1 MAEKIDVKKILE
13 RIEKIEKPQVKKAAL
28 AYSGGL
34 DSTLGIEFLRR
45 IYKAKE
51 IVPITLDVGQG
62 EEEIKESERKAEIID
77 IKPIL
82 VDVKDEFT
90 EVWLKKAIK
99 ANSSYN
105 GYPVATSMTRQLV
118 AAVAAKEALKH
129 GCDAILEGCTGKGN
143 DQYRMHNVI
152 KYFAPEIEILQP
164 VRDFDLTRYEEEALV
179 KEWNVPLSEQITG
192 GDDKTMWCRS
202 IASGAVDLNQPLP
215 DDIWMWLM
223 PPEKAPDKPEYIDIE
238 FEQGVPVSLNGK
250 SMKLGDLVMKLN
262 VIAGRNGV
270 GKIDMFEDG
279 IMNMKSREI
288 YEAPA
293 AHVILKLH
301 NDLELW
307 CLTKDEIQFK
317 KMVDAKWAYMV
328 YHGEWYHPLKEDLDA
343 FIAKSQEYVNGKY
356 TVKLYKGNIEIVK
369 RESDTGLFNQEMRS
383 IKTRG
388 FDQRWATGS
397 TKVAALQWIIL
408 AKAGRTPGMK
418 IEIKKAKKVAKK
430 KKIAAK
436 VRR

>member
-1 MAEKIDVKKILE
+1 MTGTIDVKKILE
-13 RIEKIEKPQVKKAAL
+13 KIEKTDKPQVRKAVL
-28 AYSGGL
+28 AYSGGM
-34 DSTLGIEFLRR
+34 DSTLGVEFLRR

-51 IVPITLDVGQG
+51 IVAITLDVGQG
-62 EEEIKESERKAEIID
+62 IEEIEDSRQKAAKLN

-82 VDVKDEFT
+82 IDVKDEFT

-99 ANSSYN
+99 ANSNYN

-118 AAVAAKEALKH
+118 AAVTAKEALKH

-164 VRDFDLTRYEEEALV
+164 VRDFDLTRFEEDALV
-179 KEWNVPLSEQITG
+179 KEWNVPKSEQITG
-192 GDDKTMWCRS
+192 GDDKTLWCRS
-202 IASGAVDLNQPLP
+202 IASGAVDLNQPIP
-215 DDIWMWLM
+215 DDIWMWLE
-223 PPEKAPDKPEYIDIE
+223 PPEKAPDAPEFIE
-238 FEQGVPVSLNGK
+238 IGFEQGVPVSLNGK
-250 SMKLGDLVMKLN
+250 RMKLGELVMQLN
-262 VIAGRNGV
+262 EIAGRNGI

-301 NDLELW
+301 SDLEQW

-317 KMVDAKWAYMV
+317 KTVDAKWAYMV

-356 TVKLYKGNIEIVK
+356 TVKLYKGNVEIVK
-369 RESDTGLFNQEMRS
+369 RDSDTGLFNQEMRS

-388 FDQRWATGS
+388 FDQRWAIGS
-397 TKVAALQWIIL
+397 TKVATLQWMIL
-408 AKAGRTPGMK
+408 AKAGRTPSMNV
-418 IEIKKAKKVAKK
+418 EIKKEEKKAKKKKVATV
-430 KKIAAK
+430 A
-436 VRR
+436 RR

>member
-1 MAEKIDVKKILE
+1 MMEEKIDVKKILDK
-13 RIEKIEKPQVKKAAL
+13 IEKTEKPQVKKAAL

-34 DSTLGIEFLRR
+34 DSTLGVEFLRR
-45 IYKAKE
+45 VYKARE
-51 IVPITLDVGQG
+51 LVAITLDVGQG
-62 EEEIKESERKAEIID
+62 EDELKESERKAKIIG
-77 IKPIL
+77 IKPVVI
-82 VDVKDEFT
+82 DVKDEFT
-90 EVWLKKAIK
+90 EVWLKKAIG

-118 AAVAAKEALKH
+118 AGVVAREALKN

-152 KYFAPEIEILQP
+152 KYFAPDIEILQP

-179 KEWNVPLSEQITG
+179 AEWNVPISEQITG

-202 IASGAVDLNQPLP
+202 IASGAVDLNQPIAN
-215 DDIWMWLM
+215 DIWMWLV
-223 PPEKAPDKPEYIDIE
+223 PPEKAPDKPEIVDIE
-238 FEQGVPVSLNGK
+238 FEHGTPVSFNGRR
-250 SMKLGDLVMKLN
+250 MKLGELVMKLN
-262 VIAGRNGV
+262 VIAGRNGI

-301 NDLELW
+301 SDLELW

-317 KMVDAKWAYMV
+317 KTVDARWAYMV

-343 FIAKSQEYVNGKY
+343 FIAKSQEYVNGRY
-356 TVKLYKGNIEIVK
+356 TVKLYKGNIDIVK
-369 RESDTGLFNQEMRS
+369 RESNTGLFNQEMRS

-388 FDQRWATGS
+388 FDQRWAVGS
-397 TKVAALQWIIL
+397 TKVATLQWIIL
-408 AKAGRTPGMK
+408 AKAGR
-418 IEIKKAKKVAKK
+418 AKKQE
-430 KKIAAK
+430 
-436 VRR
+436 RRK

>member
-1 MAEKIDVKKILE
+1 MAEQLDIKQILKKIDE
-13 RIEKIEKPQVKKAAL
+13 TPKPKVRKACL
-28 AYSGGL
+28 AYSGGV
-34 DSTLGIEFLRR
+34 DSTLGVEFLRR
-45 IYKAKE
+45 TYGCSD
-51 IVPITLDVGQG
+51 IVAVTLDVGQG
-62 EEEIKESERKAEIID
+62 EEEVIDSQEKARKVG

-82 VDVKDEFT
+82 IDVKDEFT
-90 EVWLKKAIK
+90 EVWLAKAIK

-105 GYPVATSMTRQLV
+105 GYPVSTSMTRQLV
-118 AAVAAKEALKH
+118 AGVVAQQAVKH

-164 VRDFDLTRYEEEALV
+164 VRDFDLTRLEENILV
-179 KEWNVPLSEQITG
+179 KEWNIPVNEQVTG

-215 DDIWMWLM
+215 DDIWMWLV
-223 PPEKAPDKPEYIDIE
+223 PPEKAPDKPEFVDIE
-238 FEQGVPVSLNGK
+238 FEQGIPIALDGRR
-250 SMKLGDLVMKLN
+250 MKLGELVMKLN
-262 VIAGRNGV
+262 VLGGKNGI

-293 AHVILKLH
+293 AHIILKLH

-317 KMVDAKWAYMV
+317 KTVDSRWAYMV
-328 YHGEWYHPLKEDLDA
+328 YHGEWFHPLKEDLDA
-343 FIAKSQEYVNGKY
+343 FIDKSQEFVNGKY
-356 TVKLYKGNIEIVK
+356 TVKLYKGNVDIVK
-369 RESDTGLFNQEMRS
+369 RESGTGLFNQEMRS

-388 FDQRWATGS
+388 FDQRWAIGS
-397 TKVAALQWIIL
+397 TKVATLQWMIL
-408 AKAGRTPGMK
+408 AKAGRVPQPK
-418 IEIKKAKKVAKK
+418 VEVKKELRKE
-430 KKIAAK
+430 AK
-436 VRR
+436 VPARR